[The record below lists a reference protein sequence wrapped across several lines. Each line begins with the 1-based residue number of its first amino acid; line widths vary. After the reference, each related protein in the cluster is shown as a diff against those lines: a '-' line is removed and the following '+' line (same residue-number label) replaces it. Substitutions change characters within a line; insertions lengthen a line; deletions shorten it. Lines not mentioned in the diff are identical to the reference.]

1 MPVSPKLL
9 EMINREI
16 EGLPIEDKRWAEL
29 AVELNQLRGAA
40 EAALAKHDFD
50 REPSDFDRLLKSQV
64 GDA

>member
-1 MPVSPKLL
+1 
-9 EMINREI
+9 MINREI

-50 REPSDFDRLLKSQV
+50 REPPTSI
-64 GDA
+64 AC